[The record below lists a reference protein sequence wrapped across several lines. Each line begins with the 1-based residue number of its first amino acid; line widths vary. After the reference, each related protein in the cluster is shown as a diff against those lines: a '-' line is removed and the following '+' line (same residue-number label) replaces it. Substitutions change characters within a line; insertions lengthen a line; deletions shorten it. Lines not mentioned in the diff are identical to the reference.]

1 MVFILSA
8 VIMISGL
15 LMISYFSIFGL
26 HAKTFS
32 IIPKPDIFDCELQ
45 SISENTLEQ
54 FRTNAKE
61 VITCMYKC
69 RDSTGDWLW
78 VEQTKDMK
86 GCSYLKRMY
95 KTEIFGDKN
104 D

>member
-26 HAKTFS
+26 HAKPFS
-32 IIPKPDIFDCELQ
+32 VLPKPDIFDCELQ

-54 FRTNAKE
+54 FRTNAKK
-61 VITCMYKC
+61 VIT
-69 RDSTGDWLW
+69 STGDWLW